1 MKRRKY
7 RDHICTGAD
16 VTAAKSYALGT
27 ESELRVKW
35 SECQSKHSKHYLE
48 LCEVCEVAVS
58 QLLSLEKPSM

>member
-1 MKRRKY
+1 MKRQKY

-16 VTAAKSYALGT
+16 VTAAKGYALGT

-48 LCEVCEVAVS
+48 LCEVAVS